1 MGGACVKGSGTKG
14 SPESPREGLVNRGL
28 LEKRISRANSL
39 KKEEGVVAQ
48 DRVDSRDVRSI
59 EKRHGS
65 SKRLIDDRKRRETEE
80 SVGAQYGATGSIPKA
95 LHWDKDAPRWPS
107 WLLSVAREAVKGWVP
122 RHADTFERIAKIGQ
136 GTYSNVYKARDTI
149 NGKIVALKRVRFD
162 NQDPESV
169 KFMARE
175 IILLRRLDHPNVI
188 KLEGLIAS
196 EKSSSMYLIF
206 EYMEHDL
213 TGLAS
218 IPSIKFTEPQVKC
231 YMQQLLSGL
240 DYCHRHGILHRDIK
254 GSNLLI
260 DNNGILKIAD
270 FGLASFFDP
279 YRKVQMTS
287 HVVTLW
293 YRPLEL
299 ILGATQYGVG
309 VDLWSVGCI
318 LGELYYGRPIMPGK
332 TEVEQLHK
340 IFKLCGSPSEDL
352 WRKSRLSNAA
362 TFKPRERYRRCIAE
376 TFKDF
381 PTPAIRLIETLLSLD
396 PAARGTAARAL
407 KSEYFSVEPRAC
419 DPSDLPNYP
428 PNKERDAKLRQE
440 EARRRKEA
448 GGGNH
453 MPELEN
459 RRHKESQA
467 AAAQNK
473 NTEAVVLNQKQRG
486 NSNPRS
492 GYLAKDHGKEGSDY
506 GLPNRHTRKTME
518 RLESANDAMFQRR
531 DRGFRSGPL
540 GWIKSENKA
549 DDPLSLIK
557 ADLSMLSGLV
567 AARTTMSTDRRD
579 SPLAKDPNHKERL
592 SGPLNDWSSA
602 IRQDIVRHAQTI
614 SAAKYGKPRTR
625 ESTNGNR
632 ARENSISF
640 SGPLVSPNNVDQ
652 VLKEHDH
659 KIQQYARRARL
670 EKSRAP

>member
-1 MGGACVKGSGTKG
+1 MGGACVKASSTKG
-14 SPESPREGLVNRGL
+14 TPERPEDGLTSRGL
-28 LEKRISRANSL
+28 LEKQYSGPNSL
-39 KKEEGVVAQ
+39 KKEEGVVVKDVA
-48 DRVDSRDVRSI
+48 DTRDGRSI

-65 SKRLIDDRKRRETEE
+65 SKRLIDERKRREEE
-80 SVGAQYGATGSIPKA
+80 GAVSAQYGATGSIPKA
-95 LHWDKDAPRWPS
+95 LHWDEDAPRWPS
-107 WLLSVAREAVKGWVP
+107 WLLSVASEAVRGWVP
-122 RHADTFERIAKIGQ
+122 RRADTFERIAKIGQ

-175 IILLRRLDHPNVI
+175 IILLRRLEHPNII

-218 IPSIKFTEPQVKC
+218 SPSIKFTEPQVKC
-231 YMQQLLSGL
+231 YLQQLLSGL
-240 DYCHRHGILHRDIK
+240 DYCHSHGILHRDIK

-270 FGLASFFDP
+270 FGLASFFNP
-279 YRKVQMTS
+279 HRKVQMTS

-299 ILGATQYGVG
+299 ILGATHYGVG

-318 LGELYYGRPIMPGK
+318 LGELYYGSPIMPGK

-352 WRKSRLSNAA
+352 WRKSKLPNAA
-362 TFKPRERYRRCIAE
+362 IFKPREQYRRCIAE

-381 PTPAIRLIETLLSLD
+381 PGPAIRLMETLLSLD

-407 KSEYFSVEPRAC
+407 KSEYFSVEPHAC
-419 DPSDLPNYP
+419 DPSDLPKYQP
-428 PNKERDAKLRQE
+428 SKERDAKLREQ
-440 EARRRKEA
+440 EARGRKEA
-448 GGGNH
+448 GIMNH
-453 MPELEN
+453 RPELEK

-467 AAAQNK
+467 AAAPNK
-473 NTEAVVLNQKQRG
+473 NNTEAAILNQKKRG
-486 NSNPRS
+486 DSNPRS
-492 GYLAKDHGKEGSDY
+492 AYVTNEHRKEGFDS
-506 GLPNRHTRKTME
+506 GLPNSHTRTSME
-518 RLESANDAMFQRR
+518 RLESANDVTFPRR
-531 DRGFRSGPL
+531 DKGFRSGPL
-540 GWIKSENKA
+540 GRIKSEDKV

-557 ADLSMLSGLV
+557 ADLSMLSSLV

-579 SPLAKDPNHKERL
+579 SPLAKGSKQNEK
-592 SGPLNDWSSA
+592 
-602 IRQDIVRHAQTI
+602 
-614 SAAKYGKPRTR
+614 
-625 ESTNGNR
+625 
-632 ARENSISF
+632 F
-640 SGPLVSPNNVDQ
+640 SGVSSHEGGGFPEPDVI
-652 VLKEHDH
+652 L
-659 KIQQYARRARL
+659 
-670 EKSRAP
+670 